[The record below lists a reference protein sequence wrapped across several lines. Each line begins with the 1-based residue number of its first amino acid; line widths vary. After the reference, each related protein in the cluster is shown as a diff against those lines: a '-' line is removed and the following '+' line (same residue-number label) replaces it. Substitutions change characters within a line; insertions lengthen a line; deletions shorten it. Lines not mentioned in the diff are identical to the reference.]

1 MTTTEARLETK
12 IKEFQN
18 LLKEYEEEKTKGN
31 KRVVCIIKEQLK
43 TLSNIMHE
51 LSDMLEE

>member
-1 MTTTEARLETK
+1 MNTQARLETK

-31 KRVVCIIKEQLK
+31 KRVVCVIKKQLK

>member
-1 MTTTEARLETK
+1 MSTQAKLETK

-18 LLKEYEEEKTKGN
+18 LLKEYEKEKTKGN

>member
-1 MTTTEARLETK
+1 MNTQARLETK

-18 LLKEYEEEKTKGN
+18 LLKEYKEEKTKGD
-31 KRVVCIIKEQLK
+31 KIVVYIIKEQLK